1 MSSTDD
7 DKRAAQSIKALLL
20 AISSQVGDNPEL
32 VKQAFADSNAL
43 QLQSQR
49 TSFDARAE
57 YGRLVGQ
64 AILPR
69 EASVKEYGLQTL
81 RWAFLLNAGAIA
93 LVAAY
98 IGARTGNRPLYSIQT
113 FTPIVMAVWPFAL
126 GCVLVVLA
134 GAAGY
139 FNFSYSTSLLPS
151 YDGNA
156 QLL

>member
-1 MSSTDD
+1 MPI
-7 DKRAAQSIKALLL
+7 RLCRLYQ
-20 AISSQVGDNPEL
+20 GDSGHQRPFSGSGRHNPE
-32 VKQAFADSNAL
+32 
-43 QLQSQR
+43 
-49 TSFDARAE
+49 
-57 YGRLVGQ
+57 VGIVEV
-64 AILPR
+64 ANTG
-69 EASVKEYGLQTL
+69 VGV
-81 RWAFLLNAGAIA
+81 LLNAGAIA

-113 FTPIVMAVWPFAL
+113 FTPIVMAVWPLAL

-139 FNFSYSTSLLPS
+139 FNFSYSTWLLPS